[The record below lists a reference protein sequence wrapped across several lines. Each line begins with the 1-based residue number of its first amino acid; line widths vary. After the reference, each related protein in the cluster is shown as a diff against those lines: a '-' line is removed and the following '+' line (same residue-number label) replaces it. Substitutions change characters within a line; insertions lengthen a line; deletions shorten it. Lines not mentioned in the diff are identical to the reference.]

1 MFNPTTAVPLK
12 FYMPSVQAAASAS
25 GIKVNAT
32 PVHAKDE
39 IEGVIAAQARDQ
51 GGSLIVMPDRF
62 NGGNCEHITLL
73 AARYRVPAMYY
84 RRECAEAGGLI
95 AYAND
100 FAEQFPQAA
109 AYVDHILKGEKPAD
123 LPVQAPTKYE
133 LIVNLKTAKSLD
145 LTVPALL
152 LARADEVI
160 E

>member
-1 MFNPTTAVPLK
+1 
-12 FYMPSVQAAASAS
+12 MPYVQAAASAS
-25 GIKVNAT
+25 NLEVNAT
-32 PVHAKDE
+32 PVHARDE
-39 IEGVIAAQARDQ
+39 IEGAIAQARDQ
-51 GGSLIVMPDRF
+51 GSSLIVMPDPF
-62 NGGNCEHITLL
+62 NGANSEYIILL
-73 AARYRVPAMYY
+73 ANRYRVPAMYY

-152 LARADEVI
+152 LAR
-160 E
+160 